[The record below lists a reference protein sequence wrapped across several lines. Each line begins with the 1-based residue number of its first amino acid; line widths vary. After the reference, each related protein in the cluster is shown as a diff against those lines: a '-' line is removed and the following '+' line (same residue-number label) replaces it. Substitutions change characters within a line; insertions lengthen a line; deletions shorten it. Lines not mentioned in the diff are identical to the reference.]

1 MNGEDLGYKPEEIE
15 KVKLEYFPLGEAL
28 NNNAKSKTDKRD
40 KVVNTE
46 KQGKV
51 FLYNWQHSFVK
62 IWVI

>member
-15 KVKLEYFPLGEAL
+15 KVKFEYFPLGEAL

-51 FLYNWQHSFVK
+51 FLYN
-62 IWVI
+62 